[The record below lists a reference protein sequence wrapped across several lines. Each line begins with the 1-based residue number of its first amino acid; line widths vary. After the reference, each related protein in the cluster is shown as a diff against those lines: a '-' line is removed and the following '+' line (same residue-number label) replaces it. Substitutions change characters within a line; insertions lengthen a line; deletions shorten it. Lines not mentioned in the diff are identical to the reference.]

1 MQVCSTKDFEL
12 ADEMVNIVEDFTI
25 KRSANNGLKLN
36 ISMLSELSLSENH
49 NILKSCIN
57 ILMSTALT
65 QVVNLHP
72 LYEYF
77 ILNAKYLEE
86 TKQKIIT

>member
-1 MQVCSTKDFEL
+1 M
-12 ADEMVNIVEDFTI
+12 ADDMVSIVEDFTI
-25 KRSANNGLKLN
+25 KRSASDGLKLN
-36 ISMLSELSLSENH
+36 VAMLSELSLSDNH

-65 QVVNLHP
+65 QFVPLHP

-77 ILNAKYLEE
+77 ILNAKYL
-86 TKQKIIT
+86 